1 MNLILLAADLVA
13 ISVLLLAFYL
23 PRHGRRELVS
33 SFLVINVGVL
43 AVATAL
49 SNGTIDVR
57 AMVLAPLSRP
67 DSSDGEIRSP
77 SRR

>member
-49 SNGTIDVR
+49 SAALWAASLV
-57 AMVLAPLSRP
+57 VSY
-67 DSSDGEIRSP
+67 SP
-77 SRR
+77 